1 MAACACGEPLAVA
14 AKFCTGCG
22 KPVPVIAAAGAGPT
36 SCPKCGLNLTETSSF
51 CSGCGEP
58 LAARSTRGPAAPS
71 VGSGG
76 FRWQWAL
83 ITIPIV
89 VGVSLSLA
97 FAVGLISGFLG
108 ASAEDEA
115 TMDLLGVASVFTGMF
130 VGGLVV
136 GWVSPG
142 RTVLEPGVGIAAG
155 VIAMNILANNMA
167 GVVLGWL
174 MPFGIGAAGAA
185 LGEWLQGLRQRR

>member
-1 MAACACGEPLAVA
+1 MAVCACGEPLAVA
-14 AKFCTGCG
+14 ARFCTGCG
-22 KPVPVIAAAGAGPT
+22 APV
-36 SCPKCGLNLTETSSF
+36 
-51 CSGCGEP
+51 
-58 LAARSTRGPAAPS
+58 AARSALGMPAPS
-71 VGSGG
+71 GGSRA

-83 ITIPIV
+83 ITILIV

-97 FAVGLISGFLG
+97 FAVGVISGFLG
-108 ASAEDEA
+108 VSAEDES
-115 TMDLLGVASVFTGMF
+115 TMNLLGVASVCTGMF

-155 VIAMNILANNMA
+155 VIAMHILANDMA

-174 MPFGIGAAGAA
+174 TPFGIGAAGAA